1 MRNGLNPRATPRRAA
16 RFGDRS
22 STPCRSAVPPPPPTV
37 RAAATAAATASATTV
52 QLCSQT
58 VPGPWRATAPAT
70 TRTRVAPTRECCL
83 YVMASDS
90 DSDRYASASGLPPGV
105 VYTADIPRVAV
116 DDPRSAERL
125 RGERRRRRG
134 RTPSVDAT
142 RQETKARKS
151 RRNKR
156 SAALRCVSSR
166 S

>member
-1 MRNGLNPRATPRRAA
+1 MRNGLNPRHAARRA
-16 RFGDRS
+16 RFGADRS

-90 DSDRYASASGLPPGV
+90 DSRRTRARRWLRALGARQAAATVPPHWPGHPASPSKSAHESGLL
-105 VYTADIPRVAV
+105 A
-116 DDPRSAERL
+116 
-125 RGERRRRRG
+125 
-134 RTPSVDAT
+134 
-142 RQETKARKS
+142 
-151 RRNKR
+151 
-156 SAALRCVSSR
+156 
-166 S
+166 